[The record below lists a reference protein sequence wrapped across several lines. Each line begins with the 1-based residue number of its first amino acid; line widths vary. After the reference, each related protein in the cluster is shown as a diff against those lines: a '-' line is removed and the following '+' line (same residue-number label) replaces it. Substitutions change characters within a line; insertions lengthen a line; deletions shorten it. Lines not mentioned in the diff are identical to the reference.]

1 MTRTFEYLRPASI
14 REAIEMKAAHKD
26 RARVWAGGTDMLL
39 HFKRK
44 MLDIDYCI
52 DLTHIDELRFIS
64 EDAGVFRI
72 GAMATLDDLDRASA
86 TNPASEALGETARMM
101 CTKQTR
107 TIATVGGNMCH
118 ASPSADLS
126 PPLTAL
132 GAEAVIV
139 GLNGE
144 RTMPLEDFH
153 EGVNKTALAADELLT
168 EIRIQNSTGRIAAS
182 YNRVA
187 RTVVDIAL
195 VSSAVC
201 LRLDDDGN
209 IDRAG
214 VALGAVAPS
223 VLRVSGAEGVLSGA
237 TLDHAV
243 NGLAKQAGEQAAK
256 SARAIS
262 DIRAS
267 DTYRTDM
274 TAVLTARGIQKCV
287 ANLKGKS

>member
-1 MTRTFEYLRPASI
+1 
-14 REAIEMKAAHKD
+14 MKAEHKD
-26 RARVWAGGTDMLL
+26 RARVWAGGTDMML

-44 MLDIDYCI
+44 KLDIDYCI
-52 DLTHIDELRFIS
+52 DLTHIAALRYIT
-64 EDAGVFRI
+64 EDDGVLRI
-72 GAMATLDDLDRASA
+72 GAMATLDDLDRASSMNAA
-86 TNPASEALGETARMM
+86 TEALGETTRMM

-139 GLNGE
+139 GLKGE
-144 RTMPLEDFH
+144 RSMPLEEFH
-153 EGVNKTALAADELLT
+153 MGVNKTNLAADELLK
-168 EIRIQNSTGRIAAS
+168 EIRVPEISGRIAAS

-201 LRLDDDGN
+201 LRLGDDGK
-209 IDRAG
+209 ILHAG
-214 VALGAVAPS
+214 VALGAVAPC
-223 VLRVSGAEGVLSGA
+223 VLRVGGAEALLSGA

-243 NGLAKQAGEQAAK
+243 NGLAKQAGAEAAEA
-256 SARAIS
+256 ARAIS

-267 DTYRTDM
+267 KEYRTDM
-274 TAVLTARGIQKCV
+274 TAVLTTRGIQKCV
-287 ANLKGKS
+287 ANLKGVL

>member
-1 MTRTFEYLRPASI
+1 
-14 REAIEMKAAHKD
+14 MKAEHKD
-26 RARVWAGGTDMLL
+26 RARFWAGGTDLMLL
-39 HFKRK
+39 FKRK
-44 MLDIDYCI
+44 KLDIDYCI
-52 DLTHIDELRFIS
+52 DLTHVSDLRFIE
-64 EDAGVFRI
+64 EDGGNLRI

-86 TNPASEALGETARMM
+86 LNAATEALGETTRMM

-139 GLNGE
+139 GPGGE
-144 RTMPLEDFH
+144 RSVPLEEFH
-153 EGVNKTALAADELLT
+153 QGVNKTALAQDEVLRELVIPT
-168 EIRIQNSTGRIAAS
+168 ASGRIAAS

-201 LRLDDDGN
+201 LRMDDDGN
-209 IDRAG
+209 VARAG
-214 VALGAVAPS
+214 VSLGAVAPS
-223 VLRVSGAEGVLSGA
+223 VLRVGGAEALFAGA
-237 TLDHAV
+237 SLDQAS
-243 NGLAKQAGEQAAK
+243 NGLARKAGNEAEKA
-256 SARAIS
+256 ARAIS

-267 DTYRTDM
+267 KEYRTHM
-274 TAVLTARGIQKCV
+274 TAVLTARGVQKCV
-287 ANLKGKS
+287 AKLKGKS

>member
-14 REAIEMKAAHKD
+14 SEAIEMKAEHQE
-26 RARVWAGGTDMLL
+26 RARVWAGGTDMML
-39 HFKRK
+39 HFKSK
-44 MLDIDYCI
+44 KLDIDYCI
-52 DLTHIDELRFIS
+52 DLTHIADLRYIT
-64 EDAGVFRI
+64 EDAGVLKI
-72 GAMATLDDLDRASA
+72 GAMTTLDELDRASA
-86 TNPASEALGETARMM
+86 MNAATEALGETTRMM

-144 RTMPLEDFH
+144 RSMPLEEFH
-153 EGVNKTALAADELLT
+153 IGVNKTALGVDEILK
-168 EIRIQNSTGRIAAS
+168 EIRVPAASGRMAAS

-209 IDRAG
+209 ITRAG
-214 VALGAVAPS
+214 IALGAVAPS
-223 VLRVSGAEGVLSGA
+223 VLRVKDAEGLLSGA
-237 TLDHAV
+237 TLDQAV
-243 NGLAKQAGEQAAK
+243 NGLAKQAGDEAAK
-256 SARAIS
+256 TARAIS

-267 DTYRTDM
+267 KEYRTDM

-287 ANLKGKS
+287 AILKGKS

>member
-14 REAIEMKAAHKD
+14 SEAIEMKAAHQE
-26 RARVWAGGTDMLL
+26 RARVWAGGTDMML
-39 HFKRK
+39 HFKSK
-44 MLDIDYCI
+44 KLDIDYCI
-52 DLTHIDELRFIS
+52 DLTHIADLRYIT
-64 EDAGVFRI
+64 EDAGALKI
-72 GAMATLDDLDRASA
+72 GAMTTLDELDRASA
-86 TNPASEALGETARMM
+86 MNAATEALGETTRMV

-107 TIATVGGNMCH
+107 TIATVGGNLCH

-144 RTMPLEDFH
+144 RTMPLEEFH
-153 EGVNKTALAADELLT
+153 IGVNKTALGVDEILK
-168 EIRIQNSTGRIAAS
+168 EIRVPAVLGRMAAS

-209 IDRAG
+209 IVRAG
-214 VALGAVAPS
+214 IALGAVAPS
-223 VLRVSGAEGVLSGA
+223 VLRVKDAEAILSGA
-237 TLDHAV
+237 TLDQAT
-243 NGLAKQAGEQAAK
+243 NGLAKQAGDEAAK
-256 SARAIS
+256 TARAIS

-267 DTYRTDM
+267 KEYRTDM

-287 ANLKGKS
+287 AILKGKS